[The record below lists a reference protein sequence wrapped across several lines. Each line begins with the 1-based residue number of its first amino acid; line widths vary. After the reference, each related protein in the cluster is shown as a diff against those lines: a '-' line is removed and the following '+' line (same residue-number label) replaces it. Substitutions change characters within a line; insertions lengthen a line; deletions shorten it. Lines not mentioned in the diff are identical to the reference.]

1 MSNNKSKPRIF
12 IAMHYMEIGG
22 AEASLIGLLEALDPV
37 RVDVD
42 LFVYSHQGVFME
54 AIPEYVNLLPEN
66 KAYAMMEHHI
76 CEALCKGQIGVALG
90 RLLAKIRYRAYLT
103 RLTDEQ
109 KRNDISLFPMVTRFV
124 KPFLPSLYSL
134 GTYDLAISYLQP
146 HDIVRTKVDAKQF
159 VAWIHTDY
167 STVHVDVDYESSIWQ
182 SYDHIISISPEC
194 SKGFLGTFP
203 SLESQILDMENILS
217 GTVIRRNADGPLQ
230 VSGYRSEGVLTL
242 CSVGRIGYAKNYDNI
257 PYMAQ
262 SLKGLMKSGSGVY
275 SDFRWYI
282 VGPGDH
288 SAIDALSEELG
299 VRENVVFLGASDN
312 PYPYIKH
319 CDIYV
324 HPSRYE
330 GKSIVV
336 REAQVLCK
344 PVIITDY
351 PTAHSQLTDGVDGV
365 ICPLDNKKIAEAIYS
380 LAHDEERQT
389 RIVDYL
395 QTHDYTGV
403 EEVEKIYRLCGL

>member
-1 MSNNKSKPRIF
+1 MANNKSNPRIF

-22 AEASLIGLLEALDPV
+22 AEASLIGLLEALDPT

-42 LFVYSHQGVFME
+42 LFVYSHQGVFMK
-54 AIPEYVNLLPEN
+54 AIPDYVNLLPEK
-66 KAYAMMEHHI
+66 KAYAMMERPI
-76 CEALCKGQIGVALG
+76 CDALRQGQIGVVLG
-90 RLLAKIRYRAYLT
+90 RLWAKLRYRAYLST
-103 RLTDEQ
+103 LTDDQ
-109 KRNDISLFPMVTRFV
+109 KRNDISLFPMVTRYV

-146 HDIVRTKVDAKQF
+146 HDIVRTKVDAKRY

-167 STVHVDVDYESSIWQ
+167 STVHVNVGYEGGIWR
-182 SYDHIISISPEC
+182 SYDSIVSISPEC
-194 SKGFLGTFP
+194 RKGFLGKFP
-203 SLESQILDMENILS
+203 SLESQMLDMENILS
-217 GTVIRRNADGPLQ
+217 GTVIRRNADGPLH
-230 VSGYRSEGVLTL
+230 VAGYRMEGILTL

-262 SLKGLMKSGSGVY
+262 WLKRLMKSGGGKY
-275 SDFRWYI
+275 GDFRWYI

-288 SAIDALSEELG
+288 SAIDALSEKLG
-299 VRENVVFLGASDN
+299 VKENVVFLGASDN

-344 PVIITDY
+344 PVVITDY
-351 PTAHSQLTDGVDGV
+351 PTAHSQLMDGLDGV
-365 ICPLDNKKIAEAIYS
+365 ICPQDNRKIAETIYS
-380 LAHDEERQT
+380 LAYDEGKRT
-389 RIVDYL
+389 RIEDYL
-395 QTHDYTGV
+395 KTHDYTGV
-403 EEVEKIYRLCGL
+403 SEVEKIYKLCGL